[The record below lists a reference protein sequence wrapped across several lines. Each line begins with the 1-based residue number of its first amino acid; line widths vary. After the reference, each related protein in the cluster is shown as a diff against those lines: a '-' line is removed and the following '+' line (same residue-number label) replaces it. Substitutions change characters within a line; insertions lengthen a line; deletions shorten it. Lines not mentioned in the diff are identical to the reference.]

1 MEKTKKEE
9 IVKKLRETQE
19 AVKNLNKKISEIV
32 VAVRSVKV
40 EKIDRK
46 R

>member
-40 EKIDRK
+40 EKIGRK
-46 R
+46 

>member
-19 AVKNLNKKISEIV
+19 AVKNLNKRISEIV

-46 R
+46 

>member
-19 AVKNLNKKISEIV
+19 IVKNLNKKISEIV
-32 VAVRSVKV
+32 VTVRSVKV
-40 EKIDRK
+40 EKIGK
-46 R
+46 K

>member
-19 AVKNLNKKISEIV
+19 IIKNLNKKISEIV
-32 VAVRSVKV
+32 VTVRSVKV
-40 EKIDRK
+40 EKIGK
-46 R
+46 K